1 MKSKQDMQYSIP
13 TFVLFCAVL
22 ASVSGRAQTAP
33 PDWENPQVIAINK
46 LPYHTTLQL
55 PSREKECKEI
65 ISLDGRWLFHWSPC
79 PEERPA
85 DFWRTDYDVSQ
96 WDSIA
101 VPGNWQMQNFG
112 KPIYTNYRYPFQR
125 NHPSVTSEPPHDWYA
140 YDHRN
145 PVGSYVT
152 FINITREMLRHN
164 LILHFGGFKS
174 AMYVW
179 INGERV
185 GYSQNGM
192 SPAEFDVTPYLHAGQ
207 NRLAVEVYRWSDG
220 SYLED
225 VDMWRL
231 SGLFR
236 SVQLWVRPLTH
247 ISDYSVTT
255 DLSNDFQEATVRA
268 QVELCNTSRKKVR
281 ELTVAFLLDGK
292 ETRGDIKTLAAG
304 DTTRVELTC
313 RLQHPRLW
321 SAEKPNL
328 YPLAIEL
335 RDRKGNTIEHFDYHL
350 GVRHIEIKG
359 EVLKINGQNVKFRGV
374 NRHDHHPRMGRHVD
388 DATCELDIQL
398 MKQCNINFLRTTVYP
413 HTPLIYELC
422 DRYGLYVMDEASN
435 ESHGFGIGNREMGE
449 DPAWRKAHVDRAV
462 SFIMRDRNHPSIL
475 LWSMG
480 NEAGA
485 GENVRAM
492 RDTIR
497 SIDPTRLIFY
507 DSDRRYSD
515 IYDDSYLY
523 PEEMRRVA
531 ERVNDRPFMMREYC
545 HAMGNSMGN
554 LQEYWDIIYAD
565 SSICGAA
572 IWDWAD
578 QGLAK
583 PKDGSPLRFS
593 SSLRLQPDEFW
604 AYGGDFGDRPNDGRF
619 LINGIVAPDRTPH
632 PHYHEVQH
640 VYQPIYFVRD
650 KGQKVRLIN
659 HDWFTALD
667 EYDYRYELLCDGLPI
682 AEGKLAL
689 EGDALT
695 LPPLPDVQG
704 ELAATVSAHLR
715 KPTLWAPEGFA
726 VAREQFVL
734 HPFDFANCKVLSS
747 DTVPSSPVKMS
758 QTERDI
764 TLTAG
769 HDTVTISRDGA
780 LTSWTSD
787 GRELLQAP
795 LEPYFWKAPNDNQ
808 TAARFEERTAVW
820 KEAAARCTVGEVQ
833 VKREG
838 ESVKLTIPMHLPT
851 EADYILTYTLAPDGR
866 IRVEADYQPTGE
878 ASNRP
883 LMPRFGMRMRLPADF
898 RQVEYY
904 GRGPW
909 ENYPDRKHSALLGR
923 YKMPLSDFETE
934 YIHPQDNGNRCDVRW
949 FSLSSPTATVRID
962 GCQPLCVSAWDYG
975 EEDLGP
981 LHPHEVERGR
991 FVNVCISL
999 NVHGVGGTDTW
1010 GKRTLPQ
1017 YTIDANQPMHF
1028 GFVLSRR

>member
-1 MKSKQDMQYSIP
+1 MKSKQDMQYAIP
-13 TFVLFCAVL
+13 AFVLFCAVL

-46 LPYHTTLQL
+46 LPYHATLQL

-79 PEERPA
+79 PEERPS

-112 KPIYTNYRYPFQR
+112 KPIYTNYRYPFR
-125 NHPSVTSEPPHDWYA
+125 PNPPSVSGEPPRDWYA

-179 INGERV
+179 VNGQRV

-192 SPAEFDVTPYLHAGQ
+192 SPAEFDVTSYLRAGS

-225 VDMWRL
+225 VDMWRF

-268 QVELCNTSRKKVR
+268 RVELCNTSLRKAR
-281 ELTVAFLLDGK
+281 DLTVALLIDGQ
-292 ETRGDIKTLAAG
+292 ETLGCMKLLAAG
-304 DTTRVELTC
+304 DTSHVELTC
-313 RLQHPRLW
+313 RLQCPRLW

-328 YPLAIEL
+328 YPMSVEL
-335 RDRKGNTIEHFDYHL
+335 RDRKGNTIEHFDNHL
-350 GVRHIEIKG
+350 GVRRIEIVG
-359 EVLKINGQNVKFRGV
+359 EVLKINGKNVKFRGV
-374 NRHDHHPRMGRHVD
+374 NRHDHHPRMGRYVD
-388 DATCELDIQL
+388 DTTCELDIRL

-413 HTPLIYELC
+413 HTPIIYELC

-449 DPAWRKAHVDRAV
+449 APPWRRAHVDRAV
-462 SFIMRDRNHPSIL
+462 SFVMRDRNHPSIV

-492 RDTIR
+492 RDTIHV
-497 SIDPTRLIFY
+497 IDPTRPVFY

-531 ERVNDRPFMMREYC
+531 ERVSDRPFMMREYC

-583 PKDGSPLRFS
+583 PIDGSPLRFS
-593 SSLRLQPDEFW
+593 SSLRLQSDEFW
-604 AYGGDFGDRPNDGRF
+604 AYGGDFGDQPNDGPF

-632 PHYHEVQH
+632 PQYYEVQH
-640 VYQPIYFVRD
+640 VYQPIRFVLD
-650 KGQKVRLIN
+650 GNQKVRLVN
-659 HDWFTALD
+659 HDCFTSLD
-667 EYDYRYELLCDGLPI
+667 EYDYRYQLLCDGLSI
-682 AEGKLAL
+682 EERTLTL
-689 EGDALT
+689 EGHALT
-695 LPPLPDVQG
+695 LPPLPDVRG
-704 ELAATVSAHLR
+704 ELAATLSAHLR
-715 KPTLWAPEGFA
+715 NPTPWAPKGFA
-726 VAREQFVL
+726 VACEQFVL
-734 HPFDFANCKVLSS
+734 SAPYSLPFAPCSTGHVEIRQTTATVTLS
-747 DTVPSSPVKMS
+747 
-758 QTERDI
+758 
-764 TLTAG
+764 AG
-769 HDTVTISRDGA
+769 SHVVTISRDGA
-780 LTSWTSD
+780 LTSWTMD

-808 TAARFEERTAVW
+808 TAARFEERTTVW
-820 KEAAARCTVGEVQ
+820 KEAAAHRTIGEAKVQ
-833 VKREG
+833 RVSDG
-838 ESVKLTIPMHLPT
+838 VKLTIPMQLPMQ
-851 EADYILTYTLAPDGR
+851 ADYTLTYTLAPDGR
-866 IRVEADYQPTGE
+866 ILIEADYRPTGE
-878 ASNRP
+878 SVERP

-909 ENYPDRKHSALLGR
+909 ENYPDRKHGAFLGR
-923 YKMPLSDFETE
+923 YRMPLSDFETE

-949 FSLSSPTATVRID
+949 LRLSSSAESVLIE

-975 EEDLGP
+975 EENLGP
-981 LHPHEVERGR
+981 RHPHELERGR

-1010 GKRTLPQ
+1010 GKRTLPE
-1017 YTIDANQPMHF
+1017 YTIDANQPMHYA
-1028 GFVLSRR
+1028 FVLKRETKIY